1 MAFST
6 DSLTEVF
13 PGATVSGG
21 ELRLPSGSI
30 RSFVPTGVGGGV
42 REMVFG
48 LLDTMAS
55 SLATGNMTYL
65 SGSETQNISGDSLV
79 KSYSFGVTLD
89 YDANA
94 VEELL
99 NVKSEPAPE

>member
-6 DSLTEVF
+6 ESLTEVF
-13 PGATVSGG
+13 PGATVLNGA
-21 ELRLPSGSI
+21 LTLPSGSI

-55 SLATGNMTYL
+55 SLATGNMTYMT
-65 SGSETQNISGDSLV
+65 GSETQNISGDSLS

-89 YDANA
+89 YNANA
-94 VEELL
+94 VEALL

>member
-6 DSLTEVF
+6 DALTEVF
-13 PGATVSGG
+13 PGATVSNG

-30 RSFVPTGVGGGV
+30 RSFVPTGVGGSV

-48 LLDTMAS
+48 LLDTIAS
-55 SLATGNMTYL
+55 SVSTGNMTYL
-65 SGSETQNISGDSLV
+65 TGSETQAIAGDSLV

-94 VEELL
+94 VEALL
-99 NVKSEPAPE
+99 NVKSEPVAE

>member
-13 PGATVSGG
+13 PGATVLNGA
-21 ELRLPSGSI
+21 LTLPSGSI
-30 RSFVPTGVGGGV
+30 RSFVPTGVGGSV
-42 REMVFG
+42 REMIFG
-48 LLDTMAS
+48 LLDTIGS
-55 SLATGNMTYL
+55 SVSTGNMTYL
-65 SGSETQNISGDSLV
+65 TSSESQNIAGDSLV

-94 VEELL
+94 VEALL